1 MVHPLDSISTTTAA
15 MPVVREAERPIL
27 PDAGQQVIASAG
39 SQGSGSA
46 TSGSSSQAGGQ
57 PLSGSL
63 NEINDSLQ
71 AWATGMRFDIDPE
84 AQRLVVSIID
94 SQSGEVLRTVPSDAV
109 IRIAKMIVQLQG
121 QHVNTQA

>member
-39 SQGSGSA
+39 SQGSGNA
-46 TSGSSSQAGGQ
+46 TSGNSSQAEGQ
-57 PLSGSL
+57 SPSGSL
-63 NEINDSLQ
+63 SEINDSLQ

-121 QHVNTQA
+121 QHVNTQV